1 MQGLQKQ
8 FSRNWRNEA
17 VGWWKMYLKQRLL
30 VKYLRKQNQDL
41 RKSLFNILN
50 K

>member
-17 VGWWKMYLKQRLL
+17 VTWWRLYLKQRVM
-30 VKYLRKQNQDL
+30 VKYLRKQNQHL
-41 RKSLFNILN
+41 RKALFHAL